1 MISKE
6 GETNLSIKQ
15 PVYLPLVDLL
25 NNRLFDIPRYQ
36 RPYSWEYKHRSDMF
50 EDIRELQ
57 GDSKTVHFMATV
69 VGLCRE
75 VKTIDDTE
83 YEFIDVID
91 GQQRLTTLVILLK
104 TIERKIASLLKDE
117 EWCQKT
123 SKEELARVKRE
134 RKKLVNL
141 LVKPADK
148 TLVLLQTNHDSS
160 LYFANYLRKGQL
172 PPASEEVKTLADKEL
187 LSAIHDCQREVNRW
201 DDIFELLSIT
211 KNQLYFIFYVV
222 ANEVSVH
229 KVFEV
234 LNNRGLNVSWMD
246 RFKNRLMK
254 VVFEN
259 QAGNRDRH
267 IKELHQI
274 WGTIYET
281 VGLHKGVDT
290 EALRFAATLRG
301 SPVGEP
307 LSEEKAV
314 DRLMYEVGT
323 DAAKTIEISNW
334 VLEVTKALKRV
345 HDEFSPFKDVAMI
358 KIIQVRILATA
369 IFLRKYRAGI
379 ERTLLDQCENTSFRI
394 FSICR
399 TFGYSNSKITAK
411 TERGNYLQLA
421 HQITNNSKLS
431 EDEILRRI
439 KKLGERFSFYWENII
454 GYDCYTEWTDEVRY
468 LLYRYEQHLA
478 EQQGKRFS
486 HTEWNSIWKEAAL
499 KSIEHIHPQSKSRQI
514 EMNVHC
520 IGNLLLLPPNINSRL
535 GDKEPEE
542 KAQEYRN
549 TRLLGAEAV
558 AKTIEADG
566 WDDEEIVNRSYEIM
580 EWVNETFN
588 D

>member
-1 MISKE
+1 M
-6 GETNLSIKQ
+6 SIKQ
-15 PVYLPLVDLL
+15 PVYLSLVDLL
-25 NNRLFDIPRYQ
+25 ENRLFDIPRYQ
-36 RPYSWEYKHRSDMF
+36 RPYSWESKHRSDMF

-57 GDSKTVHFMATV
+57 GDSKTVHFMATF

-75 VKTIDDTE
+75 VKLIDDIQ

-91 GQQRLTTLVILLK
+91 GQQRLTTLILLLK
-104 TIERKIASLLKDE
+104 AIERKIISFLNDE
-117 EWCQKT
+117 VWCQKT
-123 SKEELARVKRE
+123 PKAKQEQAKQE
-134 RKKLVNL
+134 RKKLANL

-160 LYFANYLRKGQL
+160 LYFADYLRNGRL
-172 PPASEEVKTLADKEL
+172 PPDSEEGKTLADKEL
-187 LSAIHDCQREVNRW
+187 LRAIRECQAFVNRW
-201 DDIFELLSIT
+201 DNIFELSRII

-234 LNNRGLNVSWMD
+234 LNNRGFDVPWVD
-246 RFKNRLMK
+246 RFKNKLMK
-254 VVFEN
+254 VVTEN
-259 QAGNRDRH
+259 HTGNRDGH

-281 VGLHKGVDT
+281 VGLQKGVDT
-290 EALRFAATLRG
+290 EALRFAAALRG
-301 SPVGEP
+301 GSVRS
-307 LSEEKAV
+307 LKNEEKSV
-314 DRLMYEVGT
+314 NQLMDEVGT
-323 DAAKTIEISNW
+323 DAAKTIVISNW

-345 HDEFSPFKDVAMI
+345 HDEFSPFRDVAMI

-369 IFLRKYRAGI
+369 IFLRKYPAGI

-421 HQITNNSKLS
+421 YQITNNSKLS
-431 EDEILRRI
+431 EDEILQRI
-439 KKLGERFSFYWENII
+439 KQLGKHFSFDWENII
-454 GYDCYTEWTDEVRY
+454 SYDWYTNCTDEVRY
-468 LLYRYEQHLA
+468 LLYRYEQYLA
-478 EQQGKRFS
+478 EKLGKFFS
-486 HTEWNSIWKEAAL
+486 HTEWNSIWKEKDAV
-499 KSIEHIHPQSKSRQI
+499 KSIEHIHPQSKRHQI
-514 EMNVHC
+514 EWNVHC
-520 IGNLLLLPPNINSRL
+520 LGNLLLLPPNINSQL
-535 GDKEPEE
+535 GDKEPEQ
-542 KAQEYRN
+542 KTQEYRN

-558 AKTIEADG
+558 AKTIETDG
-566 WDDEEIVNRSYEIM
+566 WDDTAIANRSYEIM